1 LAGGKPSSSV
11 EGLGLP
17 LPIAIKFSPFVEW
30 IYPAIRR
37 KAGFIR
43 TVRQA
48 APAPKSFN
56 GSGSDGRFIFRIR
69 DRVKYSLG

>member
-1 LAGGKPSSSV
+1 MDLWMQV
-11 EGLGLP
+11 R
-17 LPIAIKFSPFVEW
+17 

-43 TVRQA
+43 IVQQA

-69 DRVKYSLG
+69 DRAEYINNE

>member
-1 LAGGKPSSSV
+1 MDAGADKSSLS
-11 EGLGLP
+11 L
-17 LPIAIKFSPFVEW
+17 KSW

-43 TVRQA
+43 IVQQA

-56 GSGSDGRFIFRIR
+56 GSGPDGRFIFRIR
-69 DRVKYSLG
+69 DRAEYIYSA